1 MMRTVLRWAIT
12 LAIFALLVVFARTVD
27 WNAAWAAMRGASIP
41 LLLLAFAANTMS
53 VLLRIIR
60 WWMFLRP
67 AGSPSFGLAMRAG
80 IAGVGLNNVLLANGG
95 EAARVVF
102 ASSASGVPSATVL
115 ATIALE
121 RMFDIVGFIVM
132 VVAGTLIF
140 PLPPEM
146 EGYRVPAMIL
156 LVVVLGGLGLLVHST
171 RKMTPTTLAERP
183 VEVTPPV
190 GIVAK
195 VGSFFKWFV
204 ASMGAL
210 ANGPRFV
217 GAMTLSLLAWGFQ
230 IVTFALAAKAAGV
243 AVPLAASLAGLLAVN
258 LGLVL
263 RATPGNVGFFQF
275 AYALTVEQFGV
286 PRDPAIAV
294 SLLIQT
300 LQVVPV
306 TIIGVALAP
315 EFVFKK
321 RGKPA
326 LTPTT
331 EVQKKRHP

>member
-1 MMRTVLRWAIT
+1 MIKTALRWGVT
-12 LAIFALLVVFARTVD
+12 LGILALLVLFARTVD
-27 WNAAWAAMRGASIP
+27 WNAAWVAMRGASIP

-53 VLLRIIR
+53 VLLRIVR

-67 AGSPSFGLAMRAG
+67 AGSPSLGLAMKAG

-102 ASSASGVPSATVL
+102 VSSAARVPSATVL

-132 VVAGTLIF
+132 VVAGSLIF
-140 PLPPEM
+140 PLPPDM
-146 EGYRVPAMIL
+146 EGYRIPAMIV
-156 LVVVLGGLGLLVHST
+156 LVVVLGGLGALVYTT
-171 RKMTPTTLAERP
+171 RHMTPETLADRP
-183 VEVTPPV
+183 PELTPPT
-190 GIVAK
+190 GLVAK
-195 VGSFFKWFV
+195 VGSFFRWFA

-217 GAMTLSLLAWGFQ
+217 GALVLSLLAWVFQ
-230 IVTFALAAKAAGV
+230 IVTFALCAKAAGV
-243 AVPLAASLAGLLAVN
+243 DVPLAASLAGLLAVN

-286 PRDPAIAV
+286 PRDPAIAI

-306 TIIGVALAP
+306 TIIGIALAP
-315 EFVFKK
+315 EFVFRRRAK
-321 RGKPA
+321 
-326 LTPTT
+326 TPDSTN
-331 EVQKKRHP
+331 

>member
-1 MMRTVLRWAIT
+1 MIGKLLRWGIT
-12 LAIFALLVVFARTVD
+12 LAILALVILFARTVD

-53 VLLRIIR
+53 VLLRIVR
-60 WWMFLRP
+60 WWLFLRP
-67 AGSPSFGLAMRAG
+67 AGAPSLGLAVKAG

-102 ASSASGVPSATVL
+102 VSSASTVPSATVL

-121 RMFDIVGFIVM
+121 RMSDIVGFIVM

-140 PLPPEM
+140 PLPAEM

-156 LVVVLGGLGLLVHST
+156 LVVVIVGLGFLLYST
-171 RKMTPTTLAERP
+171 RKMTPATLAERP

-195 VGSFFKWFV
+195 VGSFFKWFG

-217 GAMTLSLLAWGFQ
+217 GALALSLLAWVFQ
-230 IVTFALAAKAAGV
+230 IVTFALCAKAAGV
-243 AVPLAASLAGLLAVN
+243 EVPLAASLAGLLAVN

-286 PRDPAIAV
+286 PRDPAIAI

-306 TIIGVALAP
+306 TILGVALAP

-321 RGKPA
+321 RANKGNSE
-326 LTPTT
+326 LNS
-331 EVQKKRHP
+331 

>member
-1 MMRTVLRWAIT
+1 MIRTVLRWSIT
-12 LAIFALLVVFARTVD
+12 IAIFALLVLFARTVD
-27 WNAAWAAMRGASIP
+27 WTAAWIAMRGASIP
-41 LLLLAFAANTMS
+41 LLLLAFLANTAS
-53 VLLRIIR
+53 VLLRIVR

-67 AGSPSFGLAMRAG
+67 AGSASLGLAMKAG

-102 ASSASGVPSATVL
+102 VSSASGVPSATVL

-146 EGYRVPAMIL
+146 EGYRIPAMIV
-156 LVVVLGGLGLLVHST
+156 LVVVLGGMGALVYMT
-171 RKMTPTTLAERP
+171 RHMTPETLAERP
-183 VEVTPPV
+183 PEVTPPV
-190 GIVAK
+190 GLVAK
-195 VGSFFKWFV
+195 IGSFFKWFA

-217 GAMTLSLLAWGFQ
+217 GAMTLSLLAWVFQ
-230 IVTFALAAKAAGV
+230 IITFALCAKAAGV
-243 AVPLAASLAGLLAVN
+243 EVPLAASLAGLLAVN

-300 LQVVPV
+300 LQVVPI
-306 TIIGVALAP
+306 TILGVSLAP
-315 EFVFKK
+315 EFVFKRRIK
-321 RGKPA
+321 V
-326 LTPTT
+326 TPITP
-331 EVQKKRHP
+331 E

>member
-1 MMRTVLRWAIT
+1 MIRTVLRWSIT
-12 LAIFALLVVFARTVD
+12 IAIFALLVLFARTVD
-27 WNAAWAAMRGASIP
+27 WTAAWIAMRGASIP
-41 LLLLAFAANTMS
+41 LLLLAFAANTVS

-67 AGSPSFGLAMRAG
+67 GGAPSLGLAMKAG

-102 ASSASGVPSATVL
+102 VSSSSGVPAATVL

-132 VVAGTLIF
+132 VVLGTLLF

-146 EGYRVPAMIL
+146 EGYRLPAMAL
-156 LVVVLGGLGLLVHST
+156 LALVLGGLGLLVYKT
-171 RKMTPTTLAERP
+171 RGMTPATLADHP
-183 VEVTPPV
+183 AEVSPPV
-190 GIVAK
+190 GLIAK
-195 VGSFFKWFV
+195 VSSFFRWFV

-210 ANGPRFV
+210 TNGPRFIWAL
-217 GAMTLSLLAWGFQ
+217 GLSLLAWIGQ
-230 IVTFALAAKAAGV
+230 VATFALAAAAAGIN
-243 AVPLAASLAGLLAVN
+243 VPLEASLAGLLAVN
-258 LGLVL
+258 LGLIL
-263 RATPGNVGFFQF
+263 RATPGNVGFFQL
-275 AYALTVEQFGV
+275 AYAITVEQFGV

-315 EFVFKK
+315 EFVFRK
-321 RGKPA
+321 RKA
-326 LTPTT
+326 A
-331 EVQKKRHP
+331 QS

>member
-1 MMRTVLRWAIT
+1 MIGKLLRWGIT
-12 LAIFALLVVFARTVD
+12 LTILALVILFARTVD
-27 WNAAWAAMRGASIP
+27 WNAAWSAMRGASIP

-53 VLLRIIR
+53 ILLRIVR

-67 AGSPSFGLAMRAG
+67 AGSPSLGLAMKAG
-80 IAGVGLNNVLLANGG
+80 IAGTGLNNVLLANGG

-102 ASSASGVPSATVL
+102 VSSASGVPSATVL

-140 PLPPEM
+140 PLPAEM
-146 EGYRVPAMIL
+146 EGYRIPAMIL
-156 LVVVLGGLGLLVHST
+156 LMVVLGGLGLLVYST

-190 GIVAK
+190 GIIAK

-217 GAMTLSLLAWGFQ
+217 GALTLSLLAWGFQ
-230 IVTFALAAKAAGV
+230 IVTFALCAKAAGV
-243 AVPLAASLAGLLAVN
+243 EVPLAASLAGLLAVN
-258 LGLVL
+258 LGLLL

-315 EFVFKK
+315 EFVFKR

-326 LTPTT
+326 VVTTT
-331 EVQKKRHP
+331 EN

>member
-1 MMRTVLRWAIT
+1 MIGKLLRWGIT
-12 LAIFALLVVFARTVD
+12 LAILALVILFARTVD

-53 VLLRIIR
+53 VLLRIVR
-60 WWMFLRP
+60 WWLFLRP
-67 AGSPSFGLAMRAG
+67 AGAPSLGMAMKAG

-102 ASSASGVPSATVL
+102 VSSASGVPSATVL

-146 EGYRVPAMIL
+146 EGYRVPAMIV
-156 LVVVLGGLGLLVHST
+156 LVLVLGGLGALIYMT
-171 RKMTPTTLAERP
+171 RHMTPATLAERP
-183 VEVTPPV
+183 VEVAPPT
-190 GIVAK
+190 GIIAK
-195 VGSFFKWFV
+195 VGSFFKWFG

-210 ANGPRFV
+210 ASGPRFV
-217 GAMTLSLLAWGFQ
+217 GALALSLLAWVFQ
-230 IVTFALAAKAAGV
+230 IVTFALCAKAAGV
-243 AVPLAASLAGLLAVN
+243 EVPLAASLAGLLAVN

-306 TIIGVALAP
+306 TILGVALAP
-315 EFVFKK
+315 EFVFRK
-321 RGKPA
+321 RPKRQRR
-326 LTPTT
+326 T
-331 EVQKKRHP
+331 E

>member
-1 MMRTVLRWAIT
+1 MLRAVLRWSIT
-12 LAIFALLVVFARTVD
+12 IAIFALLVLFARTVD
-27 WNAAWAAMRGASIP
+27 WNAAWVAMRGASIP
-41 LLLLAFAANTMS
+41 LLLLAFAANTVS
-53 VLLRIIR
+53 VLLRIVR

-67 AGSPSFGLAMRAG
+67 AGSPSLWLAVKAG

-102 ASSASGVPSATVL
+102 VSSASGVPSATVL

-121 RMFDIVGFIVM
+121 RMFDIVGFIVL

-140 PLPPEM
+140 PLPPDM
-146 EGYRVPAMIL
+146 EGYRIPAMIVL
-156 LVVVLGGLGLLVHST
+156 AVVLGGMGALVYMT
-171 RKMTPTTLAERP
+171 RHMTPATLADRP
-183 VEVTPPV
+183 PEVTPPV
-190 GIVAK
+190 GLVAK
-195 VGSFFKWFV
+195 IGSFFRWFA

-217 GAMTLSLLAWGFQ
+217 GAMILSLLAWVFQ
-230 IVTFALAAKAAGV
+230 IVTFALAAEAAGV
-243 AVPLAASLAGLLAVN
+243 EVPLAASLAGLLAVN

-306 TIIGVALAP
+306 TVIGVALAP
-315 EFVFKK
+315 EFVFRK
-321 RGKPA
+321 RRQPA
-326 LTPTT
+326 A
-331 EVQKKRHP
+331 

>member
-1 MMRTVLRWAIT
+1 MIGRILRWGIT
-12 LAIFALLVVFARTVD
+12 LAILALVIVFARTVD
-27 WNAAWAAMRGASIP
+27 WGAAWIAMRGASIP
-41 LLLLAFAANTMS
+41 LLLLALLANTAS
-53 VLLRIIR
+53 VLLRIVR
-60 WWMFLRP
+60 WWLFLRP
-67 AGSPSFGLAMRAG
+67 AGAPSLAMAMKAG

-102 ASSASGVPSATVL
+102 VSSASGVPSATVL

-132 VVAGTLIF
+132 VVAATLLF
-140 PLPPEM
+140 PMPPEM
-146 EGYRVPAMIL
+146 EGYRIPAIAAL
-156 LVVVLGGLGLLVHST
+156 ALVLGGLGLLIYKT
-171 RKMTPTTLAERP
+171 RHMTPSTLAEHP

-195 VGSFFKWFV
+195 IGSFFKWFG

-217 GAMTLSLLAWGFQ
+217 GAMALSLLAWAGQ
-230 IVTFALAAKAAGV
+230 IVTFALCAKAAGID
-243 AVPLAASLAGLLAVN
+243 VPLAASLAGLLAVN

-300 LQVVPV
+300 LQVVPI
-306 TIIGVALAP
+306 TILGVALAP
-315 EFVFKK
+315 EFVFRKSKK
-321 RGKPA
+321 PVA
-326 LTPTT
+326 V
-331 EVQKKRHP
+331 ES

>member
-1 MMRTVLRWAIT
+1 MIGKILRWGIT
-12 LAIFALLVVFARTVD
+12 LVILGFLIIFARTVD
-27 WNAAWAAMRGASIP
+27 WNAAWAAMKGASIP
-41 LLLLAFAANTMS
+41 LLLLAFLANTAS
-53 VLLRIIR
+53 VLLRIVR

-67 AGSPSFGLAMRAG
+67 AGAPSFALALKAG

-102 ASSASGVPSATVL
+102 VSSASGVPGATVL

-132 VVAGTLIF
+132 VVAATLLF

-146 EGYRVPAMIL
+146 ERYRIPAM
-156 LVVVLGGLGLLVHST
+156 VVLAIVLGGLALLVYKT
-171 RKMTPTTLAERP
+171 RGLNPNTLADRP

-190 GIVAK
+190 GIAAK
-195 VGSFFKWFV
+195 VRSFFAGFV

-210 ANGPRFV
+210 TNGPRF
-217 GAMTLSLLAWGFQ
+217 AWALALSLLAWIGQ
-230 IVTFALAAKAAGV
+230 VATFALAAAAAGV
-243 AVPLAASLAGLLAVN
+243 DVPLEASLAGLLAVN

-263 RATPGNVGFFQF
+263 RATPGNVGFFQL
-275 AYALTVEQFGV
+275 AYALTVAQFGV
-286 PRDPAIAV
+286 ARDPAIAI

-306 TIIGVALAP
+306 TILGVALAP
-315 EFVFKK
+315 EFLFKK
-321 RGKPA
+321 RRA
-326 LTPTT
+326 
-331 EVQKKRHP
+331 ESR

>member
-1 MMRTVLRWAIT
+1 MIGKLLRWGIT
-12 LAIFALLVVFARTVD
+12 LVILALLVLFARTVD
-27 WNAAWAAMRGASIP
+27 WDAAWVAMRGASIP
-41 LLLLAFAANTMS
+41 LLLLAFAANTVS
-53 VLLRIIR
+53 VLLRIVR

-67 AGSPSFGLAMRAG
+67 AGAPSLALAMKAG

-102 ASSASGVPSATVL
+102 VSSSSGVPAATVL

-132 VVAGTLIF
+132 VVLGTLLF

-146 EGYRVPAMIL
+146 EGYRIPAIGVLVLVIGGLAL
-156 LVVVLGGLGLLVHST
+156 LVYKT
-171 RKMTPTTLAERP
+171 RGMTPATLADRP

-190 GIVAK
+190 GIVARVK
-195 VGSFFKWFV
+195 SFFKWFG

-210 ANGPRFV
+210 TNGPRFV
-217 GAMTLSLLAWGFQ
+217 WALTLSLLAWAGQ
-230 IVTFALAAKAAGV
+230 VATFALAAAAAGID
-243 AVPLAASLAGLLAVN
+243 VPIEASLAGLLAVN
-258 LGLVL
+258 LGLIL
-263 RATPGNVGFFQF
+263 RATPGNVGFFQL
-275 AYALTVEQFGV
+275 AYAVTVEQFGV
-286 PRDPAIAV
+286 PRDPAIAI

-306 TIIGVALAP
+306 TILGVALAP

-321 RGKPA
+321 RGKVPA
-326 LTPTT
+326 S
-331 EVQKKRHP
+331 

>member
-1 MMRTVLRWAIT
+1 MIKTALRWAIT
-12 LAIFALLVVFARTVD
+12 LGILALLVLFARTVD
-27 WNAAWAAMRGASIP
+27 WNAAWSAMRGASIP

-60 WWMFLRP
+60 WWTFLRP
-67 AGSPSFGLAMRAG
+67 AGSPSLGLAMKAG

-102 ASSASGVPSATVL
+102 VSSASGVPSATVL

-121 RMFDIVGFIVM
+121 RMFDIVGFIVL

-140 PLPPEM
+140 PLPPDM
-146 EGYRVPAMIL
+146 EGYRIPATIV
-156 LVVVLGGLGLLVHST
+156 LVVVLGGMGTLVYMT
-171 RKMTPTTLAERP
+171 RHMTPATLAERP
-183 VEVTPPV
+183 PEVTPPV
-190 GIVAK
+190 GLVAR

-210 ANGPRFV
+210 ANGPRFA
-217 GAMTLSLLAWGFQ
+217 GAMTLSLLAWVFQ
-230 IVTFALAAKAAGV
+230 IITFALAAKAAGV
-243 AVPLAASLAGLLAVN
+243 EVPLAASLAGLLAVN

-306 TIIGVALAP
+306 TIVGVALAP
-315 EFVFKK
+315 EFVFRRRAK
-321 RGKPA
+321 G
-326 LTPTT
+326 TPPVAR
-331 EVQKKRHP
+331 ER

>member
-1 MMRTVLRWAIT
+1 MTGRILRWGIT
-12 LAIFALLVVFARTVD
+12 LAILALLILFARTVG
-27 WNAAWAAMRGASIP
+27 WGAAWIAMRGASIP
-41 LLLLAFAANTMS
+41 LLLLAFLANTAS
-53 VLLRIIR
+53 VLLRIVR
-60 WWMFLRP
+60 WWLFLRP
-67 AGSPSFGLAMRAG
+67 AGAPSLGLAMKAD

-95 EAARVVF
+95 EVARVVF
-102 ASSASGVPSATVL
+102 VSSASGVPSATVL

-132 VVAGTLIF
+132 VVAATLLF
-140 PLPPEM
+140 PMPPEM
-146 EGYRVPAMIL
+146 EGYRIPAIAL
-156 LVVVLGGLGLLVHST
+156 LAVVLGGLGFLIYRT
-171 RKMTPTTLAERP
+171 RHLTPITLAERP
-183 VEVTPPV
+183 VEVSPPV

-195 VGSFFKWFV
+195 VGSFLKWFV

-217 GAMTLSLLAWGFQ
+217 GAMALSLLAWVFQ
-230 IVTFALAAKAAGV
+230 IITFALCAKAAGID
-243 AVPLAASLAGLLAVN
+243 VPLAASLAGLLAVN

-321 RGKPA
+321 RGKA
-326 LTPTT
+326 ATP
-331 EVQKKRHP
+331 

>member
-1 MMRTVLRWAIT
+1 MIGKLLHWGIT
-12 LAIFALLVVFARTVD
+12 LAILALLVVFARTVD
-27 WNAAWAAMRGASIP
+27 WGAAWSAMRGASIP
-41 LLLLAFAANTMS
+41 LLLLAFTANSMS
-53 VLLRIIR
+53 VLLRIVR
-60 WWMFLRP
+60 WRLFLRP
-67 AGSPSFGLAMRAG
+67 AGAPSLGLAMKAG

-102 ASSASGVPSATVL
+102 VSRASGVPSATVL

-132 VVAGTLIF
+132 VVLGTLIF

-146 EGYRVPAMIL
+146 EGYRIPAM
-156 LVVVLGGLGLLVHST
+156 VVLAIVIGGLAFLVYRTTH
-171 RKMTPTTLAERP
+171 MTPESLADRP
-183 VEVTPPV
+183 PEVSPPV
-190 GIVAK
+190 GLVAK
-195 VGSFFKWFV
+195 IGSFFRWFG

-217 GAMTLSLLAWGFQ
+217 WALGLSLLAWVFQ
-230 IVTFALAAKAAGV
+230 VVTFALCAAAAGIH
-243 AVPLAASLAGLLAVN
+243 VPVEASLAGLLAVN
-258 LGLVL
+258 LGLIL
-263 RATPGNVGFFQF
+263 RATPGNVGFFQL

-306 TIIGVALAP
+306 TILGVALAP

-321 RGKPA
+321 HGKA
-326 LTPTT
+326 AVNLQ
-331 EVQKKRHP
+331 E